1 MVRMT
6 ETYNSRRH
14 MSPLTSSDFLRTSVL
29 AGAGGAGMMGHF
41 SAAYGPGAT
50 EITPGT
56 RPSQD
61 KSVEV
66 LHPRARVPL
75 GFIID
80 DSTCLV
86 NMGKFCM
93 PQFRT
98 AWPQSSS
105 YLKPWK
111 DWPSEIPD
119 VFMREFGEFCADQ
132 GVKGKFSLVP
142 YPACVGWLDRELPGW
157 PRKELQESLK
167 LIREVYCPNW
177 DISPAPLIS
186 RHLRRSA
193 VNPRLGFL

>member
-1 MVRMT
+1 
-6 ETYNSRRH
+6 
-14 MSPLTSSDFLRTSVL
+14 MSPLTRRDFLRTSVL
-29 AGAGGAGMMGHF
+29 AAAGGAGMMGHLA
-41 SAAYGPGAT
+41 AAYVPGPA
-50 EITPGT
+50 EIRPGI

-98 AWPQSSS
+98 AWPQSSN
-105 YLKPWK
+105 YWKPWK

-119 VFMREFGEFCADQ
+119 LFMREFGEFCADQ
-132 GVKGKFSLVP
+132 GVKGWIEERICSLQ
-142 YPACVGWLDRELPGW
+142 A
-157 PRKELQESLK
+157 
-167 LIREVYCPNW
+167 
-177 DISPAPLIS
+177 
-186 RHLRRSA
+186 RHHLHQQALR
-193 VNPRLGFL
+193 